1 MKTDK
6 FGITIPPRPPCGNL
20 VKAIDNLEDDRLSM
34 IKMANESKDAMDQTA
49 LASIA
54 HGMWLAQIHLGID
67 TSKL

>member
-6 FGITIPPRPPCGNL
+6 FGISLPPKPPCGNL
-20 VKAIDNLEDDRLSM
+20 VKAIDDLESDRLST
-34 IKMANESKDAMDQTA
+34 IQKANECTDAMDQVA
-49 LASIA
+49 LSSIA